1 MNLREQMS
9 DENRASAAFSKQA
22 EIFDELERENPIVL
36 ELRRR
41 IRRHVLSLMRPEET
55 LLELNAG
62 TGLDAVE
69 FARRGIRVTATDI
82 ADGMIEQMRRKADY
96 YALGEYLQIRQCSFT
111 SLDELWDK
119 EDGSAVTSAV
129 AFDHI
134 FSNFGGLNCAD
145 DLAAVIQ
152 SLKPLLKPQGTV
164 TLVIMPPVCPWEIF
178 SILKGNKRAFR
189 RLKRGGTMAHVE
201 GEYFK
206 VRYYSAGYMERA
218 FGEGFERTHLEGLA
232 SIAPPPHAAEHFAKR
247 FSRAYAVLARID
259 EALSCLPV
267 FRSCADHFLV
277 SFRKK

>member
-1 MNLREQMS
+1 MNLHEQVP
-9 DENRASAAFSKQA
+9 DENRASAAFSKQSA
-22 EIFDELERENPIVL
+22 IFDELERENPIVL

-41 IRRHVLSLMRPEET
+41 IRRHVLSLVRPEET

-82 ADGMIEQMRRKADY
+82 ADGMIEQMRRKADHY
-96 YALGEYLQIRQCSFT
+96 SLGEYLQVRQCSFT
-111 SLDELWDK
+111 SLEELPDK
-119 EDGSAVTSAV
+119 ELDSELT
-129 AFDHI
+129 FDHI
-134 FSNFGGLNCAD
+134 FSNFGGLNCAE

-178 SILKGNKRAFR
+178 SVLRGNRRAFR

-201 GEYFK
+201 GEYFR
-206 VRYYSAGYMERA
+206 VWYYSPRYVEQA
-218 FGEGFERTHLEGLA
+218 FGAGFERILLEGLA

-247 FSRAYAVLARID
+247 FPRAYAVLARID
-259 EALSCLPV
+259 EGLSRLPV
-267 FRSCADHFLV
+267 FRSCADHFLI

>member
-1 MNLREQMS
+1 MNLHQQMS
-9 DENRASAAFSKQA
+9 DENRTSAAFSKQSV
-22 EIFDELERENPIVL
+22 IFDELERENPIVL

-82 ADGMIEQMRRKADY
+82 ADGMIEQMRLKAQQ
-96 YALGEYLQIRQCSFT
+96 YALGEYLRVQQCSFI
-111 SLDELWDK
+111 SLEDLADK
-119 EDGSAVTSAV
+119 EHDSAI

-134 FSNFGGLNCAD
+134 FSNFGGLNCAE
-145 DLAAVIQ
+145 DLALVIQ

-178 SILKGNKRAFR
+178 SILKGNRRAFR

-201 GEYFK
+201 GEYFR
-206 VRYYSAGYMERA
+206 VWYYSPRYVERA
-218 FGEGFERTHLEGLA
+218 FGDGFERIQLEGLA
-232 SIAPPPHAAEHFAKR
+232 SIAPPPHAAEQFAKR
-247 FSRAYAVLARID
+247 FRRGYAMLARMD
-259 EALSCLPV
+259 EGLSRLPM
-267 FRSCADHFLV
+267 FRSCADHFLI